1 MTRPARFSMTLLKRA
16 GSFVQDGAGMNHRKS
31 RVLIAL
37 ALGLGA
43 PVHAVAAD
51 PRPQAPWP
59 DPAQRRAHDEFERQ
73 ARPFRA
79 AFDALQAR
87 KPTLSPEE
95 LKDEA
100 AALVPRLAALEPA
113 ASAPLSRLVYGTWQ
127 KDLGT
132 MAGDAALVAHGLQ
145 AMLDSGALQSNLVPA
160 TTAMLGQI
168 AYLAKDYPTAIRV
181 LSPQL
186 GNAQVAD
193 AVPEMVADAR
203 AAQGNPVA
211 GLEALNTAITARQAA
226 GAMVPEAWYA
236 RGAAIAYGAHL
247 LREAADW
254 SARQLAADPAPLNW
268 LRAVQTARAA
278 QSPSSAADALEWG
291 RLLDRSG
298 ALKTPA
304 RYLASEYAAYLQVSD
319 GREARHMA
327 EQAIAD
333 GVLKPDD
340 PAVKTVLDK
349 PPPPAIATKLTADP
363 TGKAA
368 LAAADLAL
376 SNGDAAQAEQ
386 LCTMALAKAGGD
398 ADLDR
403 LLALLGMAQLDQGKI
418 AEARA
423 TFARISAQREGV
435 TRLWLILADQR
446 AAKQPIR

>member
-1 MTRPARFSMTLLKRA
+1 
-16 GSFVQDGAGMNHRKS
+16 MNHRKS
-31 RVLIAL
+31 RALIVL
-37 ALGLGA
+37 ALCLGA

-59 DPAQRRAHDEFERQ
+59 DPAQRRAHDEFERL

-113 ASAPLSRLVYGTWQ
+113 VSAPLSRLVYGTWQ

-132 MAGDAALVAHGLQ
+132 MAGDTALVAHGLQ

-168 AYLAKDYPTAIRV
+168 AYLAKDYPTVVRV

-186 GNAQVAD
+186 GDAQAAD
-193 AVPEMVADAR
+193 AVPEMVADAQS
-203 AAQGNPVA
+203 AQGNPVL
-211 GLEALNTAITARQAA
+211 GLEALNTAIAARQAA
-226 GAMVPEAWYA
+226 GVAVPEAWYA

-247 LREAADW
+247 PREAADW
-254 SARQLAADPAPLNW
+254 SARQLAAFPSALNW

-278 QSPSSAADALEWG
+278 QTPNTAADELEFG

-298 ALKTPA
+298 AFKAPA
-304 RYLASEYAAYLQVSD
+304 RYLAGEYAAYLQVSD
-319 GREARHMA
+319 GREARRMA

-340 PAVKTVLDK
+340 PAVKAVLDK
-349 PPPPAIATKLTADP
+349 ASPAVIVTKTAADP

-386 LCTMALAKAGGD
+386 LYTLALAKPGGD
-398 ADLDR
+398 ADMDR
-403 LLALLGMAQLDQGKI
+403 VLARLGMVQLDQGKI

-423 TFARISAQREGV
+423 TFARISAQRESV

-446 AAKQPIR
+446 AANQPVR